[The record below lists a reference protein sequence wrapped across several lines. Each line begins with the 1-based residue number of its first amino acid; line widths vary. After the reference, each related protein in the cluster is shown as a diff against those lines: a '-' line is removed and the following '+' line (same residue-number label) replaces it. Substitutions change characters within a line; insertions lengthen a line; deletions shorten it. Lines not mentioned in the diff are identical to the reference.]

1 MCSRINVVSVQ
12 VLENP
17 AKPTDPFKMEI
28 TFEVFENIKEGLS
41 FMLAIKFVNFKRCGM
56 GTSFCCHWW
65 TRRTWSSF
73 GICAYRTNPR
83 WPSQVFIWGKRH
95 LNYNWKNINIHT
107 IWGTSAWIAKSS
119 SGRLHGCDSPVAEVH
134 ISGAA
139 FHEDRFILPTII
151 PF

>member
-56 GTSFCCHWW
+56 GTSFCCH
-65 TRRTWSSF
+65 
-73 GICAYRTNPR
+73 
-83 WPSQVFIWGKRH
+83 
-95 LNYNWKNINIHT
+95 
-107 IWGTSAWIAKSS
+107 
-119 SGRLHGCDSPVAEVH
+119 
-134 ISGAA
+134 
-139 FHEDRFILPTII
+139 
-151 PF
+151 